1 MPKKTVKKAGKEK
14 HFLIIFAVSSILF
27 LALFTALLLTT
38 GFSGGKTRVKEDLN
52 YYKQYG
58 SQIHAEIQR
67 VIIESKEAAPQ
78 EADTNFEDPEE
89 VLTFNLYLSFMDDVL
104 WIGEAE
110 KKNYEKLSLSQS
122 VEEAKELYRN
132 EIAYSI
138 VMHYVLIVNLVAEE
152 QIPEMPDE
160 NLQDKSYRLAES
172 LIKNPEKFEISKEL
186 LETFR
191 SEFGLK
197 TEEVQGKVNEIFSSY
212 VKDLAARFKRSLAA
226 ENREKAY
233 IEAVKI
239 INIANP

>member
-14 HFLIIFAVSSILF
+14 LFLIIFVVSSVLF
-27 LALFTALLLTT
+27 LALFAALLLTSAT
-38 GFSGGKTRVKEDLN
+38 SGKTRVKEDLN

-67 VIIESKEAAPQ
+67 VIIESKEAALQ

-89 VLTFNLYLSFMDDVL
+89 VLTFNLYLSFMDDIL

-110 KKNYEKLSLSQS
+110 KKNYEKLALSQS
-122 VEEAKELYRN
+122 VEEAKELYRS

-160 NLQDKSYRLAES
+160 NIRDKRYRLAES

-186 LETFR
+186 FETFR

-197 TEEVQGKVNEIFSSY
+197 TEEVQGKVNEVFSSY

-226 ENREKAY
+226 ENHEKAY